1 MGNPRWQLLNPNQD
15 EVADVTIDP
24 PTNDDSGLLAPL
36 DVLLVEDNRVNQ
48 MVATAMLKLGNHRV
62 DIAENGLEAMSAVL
76 RKKYDVIFMDMQM
89 PQMDGLDATR
99 EIRAMDNVASKT
111 PIVAMTANAMVEDRK
126 RCMDAGMDDFLSKPI
141 DHGRLNATLDRW
153 GRQGGVAVDEDAT
166 AEELQLAAKPT
177 SENLQVDAFVED
189 EADRFDSE
197 EAVLR
202 DLVADLD
209 DILGASDDDTGG
221 DPLGGTQTSG
231 SS

>member
-1 MGNPRWQLLNPNQD
+1 
-15 EVADVTIDP
+15 
-24 PTNDDSGLLAPL
+24 
-36 DVLLVEDNRVNQ
+36 
-48 MVATAMLKLGNHRV
+48 
-62 DIAENGLEAMSAVL
+62 
-76 RKKYDVIFMDMQM
+76 
-89 PQMDGLDATR
+89 
-99 EIRAMDNVASKT
+99 
-111 PIVAMTANAMVEDRK
+111 
-126 RCMDAGMDDFLSKPI
+126 
-141 DHGRLNATLDRW
+141 
-153 GRQGGVAVDEDAT
+153 VDEDAT

-221 DPLGGTQTSG
+221 DPLGGPQTSG